1 MNKQRTDYDPGPLAA
16 YLEQLLAERNES
28 YREASLRAGLDHQ
41 AVRRYTRRGQRPA
54 RTSVMALADHFG
66 VNPNVVLELAG
77 YPPMEIF
84 AQVEVDPTQ
93 MPADLRPLVEDLQQI
108 ADPVLRRQLVAA
120 LRLLLAGYVSRVS

>member
-1 MNKQRTDYDPGPLAA
+1 MDHKRCHYDARPLAA

-41 AVRRYTRRGQRPA
+41 AMRRYTRRGQRPA

-66 VNPNVVLELAG
+66 VNPNVLLELAG

-84 AQVEVDPTQ
+84 AQAEVDPTQ
-93 MPADLRPLVEDLQQI
+93 MPADIRPLVEDLQQI
-108 ADPVLRRQLVAA
+108 ADPMRRRELIAA
-120 LRLLLAGYVSRVS
+120 LRLLLAAHLPSTA